1 MHAFLTFPFFPFS
14 PPSDIFYNSLYST
27 SNHSESAH
35 SSTDHFFLP
44 SHVISFYLSS
54 ISSPPIVIINQIDAE
69 AADMLG
75 QKYGQVENL
84 TGAWHSKGGKLE
96 YEVHFYG
103 TKDKDNKY
111 IWCSKSQEVLDQAWR
126 DSIPGTKCCQKRA
139 QLSWP

>member
-1 MHAFLTFPFFPFS
+1 
-14 PPSDIFYNSLYST
+14 
-27 SNHSESAH
+27 
-35 SSTDHFFLP
+35 
-44 SHVISFYLSS
+44 
-54 ISSPPIVIINQIDAE
+54 
-69 AADMLG
+69 
-75 QKYGQVENL
+75 
-84 TGAWHSKGGKLE
+84 LE

>member
-69 AADMLG
+69 AADKLG

-111 IWCSKSQEVLDQAWR
+111 ICRDDLDAMGFGPLCRQVCVSCCLYYI
-126 DSIPGTKCCQKRA
+126 SIFQ
-139 QLSWP
+139 